1 LRGGRVVF
9 MGTEAELAGRG
20 RTGARLRLQVRG
32 DGAAVAAFLREQRAV
47 TAVKVEGH
55 EDGVGHFE
63 VHLAEDAREA
73 LVAAVVRAGFGL
85 RAMEDAQ
92 DELEEIF
99 MDLTRAP
106 AGGAA

>member
-1 LRGGRVVF
+1 V
-9 MGTEAELAGRG
+9 
-20 RTGARLRLQVRG
+20 GALLG
-32 DGAAVAAFLREQRAV
+32 EQRGV
-47 TAVKVEGH
+47 TAVKAEGH
-55 EDGVGHFE
+55 AEGVGRYE
-63 VHLAEDAREA
+63 VQLAEDAREA